1 MKTRKTARLVPT
13 VLAGMALIAA
23 SFRAP
28 LRAQSVPKSEYD
40 FDYIGQPMADPLLQK
55 AKESY
60 VLFGC
65 AYCHG
70 LYLVPRG
77 EAPDLKRS
85 KTVSL
90 DEDGRMIAALL
101 RAGIPQTPA
110 LSPMPSY
117 SDLSE
122 QQLSDLVR
130 WIHYARAEGRLKEL
144 TELKDPPR
152 GDARAGEEGFR
163 LNCASCHS
171 VSGDLA
177 GLARRYP
184 GLALRTAFLKP
195 ALMSEPPSW
204 KVDQLHDTKKI
215 EARRRHQHLLENETP
230 QQVSDL
236 AAYFS
241 SAP

>member
-1 MKTRKTARLVPT
+1 MKTEKTARLVPLL
-13 VLAGMALIAA
+13 LAVVALIAP
-23 SFRAP
+23 SLRAP

-55 AKESY
+55 AKETY

-65 AYCHG
+65 SYCHG
-70 LYLVPRG
+70 LYLAPRG

-90 DEDGRMIAALL
+90 DTDGKTIAALL

-122 QQLSDLVR
+122 QQLADLAR

-144 TELKDPPR
+144 AETKDPPR
-152 GDARAGEEGFR
+152 GDARAGEEAFR
-163 LNCASCHS
+163 RNCASCHS

-177 GLARRYP
+177 GLPRRYP
-184 GLALRTAFLKP
+184 GPALRAAFLKP

-215 EARRRHQHLLENETP
+215 EARRRHQRLLENYTP
-230 QQVSDL
+230 QEVSDL
-236 AAYFS
+236 AAYLS
-241 SAP
+241 GAR

>member
-1 MKTRKTARLVPT
+1 MKIRKTVHLVPLL
-13 VLAGMALIAA
+13 LAGVALIA
-23 SFRAP
+23 SSLRAP

-40 FDYIGQPMADPLLQK
+40 FDYIGQPLADPLLQK
-55 AKESY
+55 AKETY

-70 LYLVPRG
+70 LYLMPRG

-90 DEDGRMIAALL
+90 DTDGKTIAALL

-122 QQLSDLVR
+122 QQLADLAR

-144 TELKDPPR
+144 TETKDAPR
-152 GDARAGEEGFR
+152 GGSSAGEEAFR
-163 LNCASCHS
+163 RNCASCHS

-177 GLARRYP
+177 SLARRYP
-184 GLALRTAFLKP
+184 GAALRTAFLKP
-195 ALMSEPPSW
+195 ALMREPPSW
-204 KVDQLHDTKKI
+204 KVEQLHDTKKT
-215 EARRRHQHLLENETP
+215 EARRRHQHLLENYTP
-230 QQVSDL
+230 QEVSDL
-236 AAYFS
+236 AAYLS
-241 SAP
+241 SAR